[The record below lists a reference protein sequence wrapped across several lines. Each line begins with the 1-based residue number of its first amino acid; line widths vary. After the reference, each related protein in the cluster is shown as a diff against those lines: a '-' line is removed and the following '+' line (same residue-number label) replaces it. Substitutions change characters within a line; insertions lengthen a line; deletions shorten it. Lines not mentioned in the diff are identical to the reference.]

1 MVGLASLTAPH
12 AAILEVLIS
21 FSVLLAGARI
31 LGAVALKFGQ
41 SSVVGELLAGL
52 LLGPSLV
59 GRLWPG
65 ASSWLVPQSD
75 TGGALLGLIGLLGA
89 VFLLVLTGLETD
101 IDLIRSNARVA
112 AGVAMG
118 GLVLP
123 FGLGFGVAYLI
134 PERLVADP
142 GRPIVFALFFATGLA
157 VSAIPVIAK
166 ILLDLG
172 LIRRRFGQTV
182 LAAGMIDDTL
192 AWILLSVV
200 LALANEESTS
210 PWTLA
215 LAAGR
220 IVVFIGLM
228 LTVGRW
234 VVDRALAFV
243 QNRGT
248 TPDGVLTLAV
258 VVALGSGTAAMAFGI
273 EAVMGAFLAGVVL
286 GLNPRLPVEVV
297 GRLHT
302 MALAVFAPVFFAIA
316 GLQVDVGVLR
326 DGATLRI
333 ALLTIAVAIAGKCL
347 GAAVVAQWMGVD
359 VWTSLAYGAA
369 LNARGAIGIIVASIG
384 LDIGILSDEIYA
396 IVVLTSVATSMI
408 APPLVRTFLGRVAPD
423 TEEDMRLQR
432 EAVGPILGGTPRR
445 ILVPVRVRSET
456 APVHEIASE
465 LVRSVNAS
473 AQVTLLTVVADAAA
487 KAAAERFLDTLT
499 PHFGLSAMQRTV
511 EVGDATAEILR
522 LAHTGFDLVVL
533 GAPEIETDEGL
544 FDPVVDRV
552 TRLSPCPVLIVAGR
566 ELDHVSWPPRR
577 IMVPVD
583 GTDKSRGAARL
594 ALTLA
599 ADAELSVVHVVP
611 EPRYPRSGAPGRLA
625 ERRVSL
631 GRDVVADIERL
642 SESYS
647 ASVSTHVLTGGGDF
661 VDVIV
666 EAMSH
671 QEIDLLVMGSS
682 LRPGSTR
689 LHLGPRVEE
698 ILQLAPCPVLLLNT
712 A

>member
-12 AAILEVLIS
+12 EAVLEVLIS
-21 FSVLLAGARI
+21 FAVLLAGARI

-59 GRLWPG
+59 GRLWPD
-65 ASSWLVPQSD
+65 AMSWLVPQSD

-89 VFLLVLTGLETD
+89 VFLLMLTGLETD
-101 IDLIRSNARVA
+101 VDLIRSNARVA

-134 PERLVADP
+134 PERLIADP

-234 VVDRALAFV
+234 IVDRALAFV

-258 VVALGSGTAAMAFGI
+258 VVALGSGSAAMAFGI

-297 GRLHT
+297 GHLHT

-347 GAAVVAQWMGVD
+347 GAAVVARWMGVD

-408 APPLVRTFLGRVAPD
+408 APPLVRVFLRNVAPD
-423 TEEDMRLQR
+423 MEEDRRLRR

-445 ILVPVRVRSET
+445 ILVPVRVRT
-456 APVHEIASE
+456 AAAPVHEIASE
-465 LVRSVNAS
+465 LVRSVSAS
-473 AQVTLLTVVADAAA
+473 AQVTLLTVVPDAAA
-487 KAAAERFLDTLT
+487 KATAERFVDALA
-499 PHFGLSAMQRTV
+499 PRFGLATQRMV
-511 EVGDATAEILR
+511 EAGDPTAQILR

-544 FDPVVDRV
+544 FDPVVDTV

-566 ELDHVSWPPRR
+566 DLDRVSWPPRR

-599 ADAELSVVHVVP
+599 ADAELSVVHVVS

-647 ASVSTHVLTGGGDF
+647 ASVTTHVLTGGGDF
-661 VDVIV
+661 VDVII
-666 EAMSH
+666 EAMSR